1 MVTEEVNKFCY
12 EKIGLKEQINLIK
25 DKMGLKKTKMKHE
38 YGCVML
44 FFDFPQM
51 KELHNLISSDDI
63 YIDPDD
69 DSFGLETEPH
79 ITLLF
84 GLHNGISTKD
94 VDSVLGEFT
103 FESCTMSNASLFEN
117 GQYDVLKFDVRGEG
131 LHDVNDKLSE
141 FPHTTDFPDYH
152 PHMTI
157 GYLKLGTGKKYVEKF
172 KTLKY
177 TLLPQYAVYSK
188 AGGSK
193 DKINIRID

>member
-1 MVTEEVNKFCY
+1 MK
-12 EKIGLKEQINLIK
+12 KIGLNEEINLIK
-25 DKMGLKKTKMKHE
+25 NKMGITEGNMKNK

-44 FFDFPQM
+44 YFDFPVIR
-51 KELHNLISSDDI
+51 KIHANIEHNDV
-63 YIDPDD
+63 YVDPEDP
-69 DSFGLETEPH
+69 SFGLESKPH

-103 FESCTMSNASLFEN
+103 FETCTMSNASLFEN

-131 LHDVNDKLSE
+131 LHDVNEKLSE
-141 FPHTTDFPDYH
+141 FPHTTDFPEYH
-152 PHMTI
+152 PQMTK
-157 GYLKLGTGKKYVEKF
+157 GYLKLGTGKKYVEMF

-188 AGGSK
+188 AGGVK
-193 DKINIRID
+193 ERINIRVD